1 RTGTCSRETIRRFRR
16 SARSSKRC
24 RPRSKRS
31 RSSRWSTQ
39 PRSTPSRHAP
49 RTRKSAGC
57 SGERTRAAR
66 VASSRPRYAAWSFP
80 PEQDGSMSRAR
91 PMRCGASADISSPS
105 AHSRATVWSRA
116 ATGGSA
122 RRIIPIAT
130 TVKTSLEPPRDPSAT
145 VSAIDWP
152 QFEKALDADGYALA
166 RGLLPPAE
174 CAALIQRYPDDR
186 LFRSTIVMARHG
198 FGQGEYRYFA
208 YPLPEILAVL
218 RTTLYAHL
226 APIANRWN
234 EALGITSRY
243 PSDHEAYLARCHRAG
258 QKRPTPLILRYGV
271 GDYNCLHQDLYG
283 EHVFPL
289 QATI

>member
-1 RTGTCSRETIRRFRR
+1 
-16 SARSSKRC
+16 
-24 RPRSKRS
+24 
-31 RSSRWSTQ
+31 
-39 PRSTPSRHAP
+39 
-49 RTRKSAGC
+49 
-57 SGERTRAAR
+57 
-66 VASSRPRYAAWSFP
+66 
-80 PEQDGSMSRAR
+80 
-91 PMRCGASADISSPS
+91 
-105 AHSRATVWSRA
+105 
-116 ATGGSA
+116 
-122 RRIIPIAT
+122 
-130 TVKTSLEPPRDPSAT
+130 VKTSLEPPRDPSAT

-289 QATI
+289 QATILLSARGGEFEGGEFVLTEQRPRRQSRVEVVPLERGDAVILPVHHRPVRGTRGFYRTVMRHGVSRLRAGERYTAGIIFHDAK